1 MAKAKDI
8 DSKTLSHFLGDDDLP
23 TQNIDLAKQHAI
35 RHLGRSGGKRV
46 VEALERLEKKKKE
59 DKEKKPK

>member
-23 TQNIDLAKQHAI
+23 TQNIDLAKQHALKN
-35 RHLGRSGGKRV
+35 LGRTQGKRV

-59 DKEKKPK
+59 EKTPK

>member
-8 DSKTLSHFLGDDDLP
+8 DSKTLSHFLGDDELP
-23 TQNIDLAKQHAI
+23 TENIDLAKQHAMKT
-35 RHLGRSGGKRV
+35 LGKSGRRV